1 LADQISTPEI
11 TFLGEQDG
19 PAERRLT
26 EALGVLLRL
35 NKSVTRAYLLHDEK
49 TGGVTLGVLT
59 DDEKKNEKL
68 VEQVDK
74 AFAALFN
81 TTAHLDILFLSENK
95 DAEIRKTFPPFYNR
109 YAAWQA

>member
-1 LADQISTPEI
+1 LADQISISEAGL
-11 TFLGEQDG
+11 LGEPDG
-19 PAERRLT
+19 PCELRLK

-35 NKSVTRAYLLHDEK
+35 NQSVTGAYLLHD
-49 TGGVTLGVLT
+49 GRSVTLGVLT
-59 DDEKKNEKL
+59 DDGKANEKV
-68 VEQVDK
+68 VEQVEK